1 MQRGSSFNCRKVIG
15 PLEGRI
21 EGTAAE
27 EGQEAKEEVE
37 LRDETSRLR
46 VYTYLADY
54 SLQRVVTVPRNVM
67 QSKER

>member
-1 MQRGSSFNCRKVIG
+1 MIGSLK
-15 PLEGRI
+15 GRI

-37 LRDETSRLR
+37 LRDETSRLK
-46 VYTYLADY
+46 VYIYLADY

-67 QSKER
+67 QRKER